1 MTDRHKHVLAGTSVL
16 SQETNTTV
24 PRLAR
29 SLQDTVKAEI
39 ARQTSAR
46 RASTK
51 RLTLTRTAAKK
62 RQAT

>member
-16 SQETNTTV
+16 GQETNI

-29 SLQDTVKAEI
+29 PLQDTVNAEM

-51 RLTLTRTAAKK
+51 RLILTRTAAKK